1 MRLMI
6 GVMVAFSLTSCASLN
21 PLGFLSSGVNTAANV
36 QAGKTN
42 TQTLGT
48 TRNNTVTESVVDK
61 VDQSNNQLKTEKVE
75 TVNIQQTPLWMII
88 LLILGWLLPSP
99 GEMARWFKGLFK
111 RKKDGP
117 ESA

>member
-42 TQTLGT
+42 SQTVGT
-48 TRNNTVTESVVDK
+48 TTNNSDVGV
-61 VDQSNNQLKTEKVE
+61 VDQSTSKVDADNVE
-75 TVNIQQTPLWMII
+75 TVNIQQTPVWMII
-88 LLILGWLLPSP
+88 LLVLGWLLPSP
-99 GEMARWFKGLFK
+99 NEIGRWFKELFK
-111 RKKDGP
+111 RNGT
-117 ESA
+117 